1 MKRTFTLIEL
11 LVVIAIIA
19 ILASMLLPAL
29 NKAREKA
36 HMANCTNVM
45 KQMATTEAIYAQDY
59 DDYLVPSQSTAS
71 ALGDTSSTRWQRLL
85 GPITPQLYTRKNR
98 WSPYAAVGAIPLCP
112 RSYTEDGMTISVG
125 SITAATLW
133 TAGGSV
139 YSDIGG
145 YAKWQWTGGY
155 WNSSTFTAKT
165 YVNGPIKVG
174 AIRKPSTKVTNF
186 EGYYTT
192 LWTNAM
198 FDNEPTAGGTAWRRH
213 NNNAINTSRADGH
226 VTLLKRCKMADL
238 VEGSSLS
245 VDNYYFRLDK
255 Q

>member
-1 MKRTFTLIEL
+1 MKKYFTLIEL

-45 KQMATTEAIYAQDY
+45 KQMATTEALYAQDY
-59 DDYLVPSQSTAS
+59 DDYQVPGQSTGS
-71 ALGDTSSTRWQRLL
+71 ALGSATDTRWQRLL
-85 GPITPQLYTRKNR
+85 SPITPQLYTRKNR
-98 WSPYAAVGAIPLCP
+98 WSPFAAVGAIPFCP
-112 RSYTEDGMTISVG
+112 RSYTEEGMTIGVG
-125 SITAATLW
+125 SITTVAFW

-139 YSDIGG
+139 SSDIGG

-155 WNSSTFTAKT
+155 WNSSNYKT
-165 YVNGPIKVG
+165 PVFPPIKLTG
-174 AIRKPSTKVTNF
+174 IRKPSTKVTNF

-192 LWTNAM
+192 LWTNSQ

-213 NNNAINTSRADGH
+213 NNNAVNTSRADGH
-226 VTLLKRCKMADL
+226 VELLQRCKMSDT
-238 VEGSSLS
+238 VPGSALN